1 MDSHLFDYNDFNK
14 VERNSYLRFWVMECK
29 EIGGRISLLWHPHT
43 LSKDYGW
50 LENFEDLINIIK

>member
-14 VERNSYLRFWVMECK
+14 VEKYYIRFWVMECK
-29 EIGGRISLLWHPHT
+29 EVGVKFLSLASHT

-50 LENFEDLINIIK
+50 PENFKT